1 MSGSSQITP
10 WGQLGPFSVEMA
22 AGGGGASRIVRAQ
35 GGGGGGAVP
44 GEQAHTSKE
53 LPNNCLFFY

>member
-10 WGQLGPFSVEMA
+10 WGQLSSFSAEMVA
-22 AGGGGASRIVRAQ
+22 GEGGGAEGGGG
-35 GGGGGGAVP
+35 VP

-53 LPNNCLFFY
+53 LPNNCLFFMNKR